1 MAGKQTVLRAL
12 NTLGVTTTRFS
23 KRVLTRECVLRP
35 VRVPGL
41 LREAVLLSSQ
51 LLELLVKLEAQV
63 LRMRLRPVGV
73 VSSRLLPR
81 L

>member
-23 KRVLTRECVLRP
+23 KHVLTCECILRP
-35 VRVPGL
+35 VRVPRL

-63 LRMRLRPVGV
+63 L
-73 VSSRLLPR
+73 
-81 L
+81 